1 MIPSYYDLLPE
12 IKAIFFFFF
21 FFFHTISK
29 QLGPVKINALAKN
42 MLAQEFVFG
51 GKKNQTKHK
60 MSFL

>member
-1 MIPSYYDLLPE
+1 LLPE